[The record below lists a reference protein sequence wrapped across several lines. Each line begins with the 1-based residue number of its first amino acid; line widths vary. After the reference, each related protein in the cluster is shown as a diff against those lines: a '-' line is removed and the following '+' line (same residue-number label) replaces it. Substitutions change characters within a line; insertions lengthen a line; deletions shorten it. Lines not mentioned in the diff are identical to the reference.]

1 MPTQAQAAIS
11 FGRAIC
17 GDLDAA
23 LRREWLV
30 TNGIGGFA
38 AGTIAG
44 AHTRRY
50 HGLLVAALRP
60 PLDRTLLLSKLD
72 EWAELDGAVY
82 PLACNEFQGGIV
94 DPHGY
99 RHLES
104 FHLDGTL
111 PVWRYALADA
121 ILEKRVWMVHGQN
134 TTYITY
140 RLARGQQA
148 VRLGIVALANYR
160 DYHSDMQAPT
170 WTPHLEICATLQEN
184 GHWEAIDGRF
194 DMKITMF
201 ETAAP
206 FFLTASL
213 EDGQPPE
220 PGALRFEVIDH
231 LYRDFHWRA
240 EAERQEPDREDL
252 TALGRFY
259 VDLQPGQTL
268 CLVASTVGVEH
279 ATAAAALS
287 AAQTREIEL
296 LSAAQVAAEPAWIR
310 QLTLAADQ
318 FIVARDDGHTVIA
331 GYPWFTDWG
340 RDTMIA
346 LPGLALSTGRP
357 ELAAS
362 LLRTFARYVHQGMLP
377 NRFPDAGEALGDADY
392 NTVDATLWYFEAV
405 RATVDATGDLNL
417 LRNLFPVLQDI
428 VDWHVKGTR
437 FQIHVDPTDGLLYAG
452 EPGVQLT
459 WMDAKVGDWVVTP
472 RQGKAVEINALWYH
486 ALCVM
491 ADFAQRLG
499 QPAAAYE
506 DRAAQVRL
514 SFARFWH
521 DELGFCAD
529 VLDGPA
535 GDDVALRPNQ
545 LLAVSLPNSPLTP
558 PQQRRL
564 LDACARHLLTSIGL
578 RSLAPGDP
586 QFIGLYLGDRRTRDG
601 AYHQGTTWAWLIGP
615 FVQAHLRVY
624 QNRAQARAFLEPFR
638 HHLSDA
644 GLGSISEI
652 ADGDAPF
659 TPRGC
664 PWQAWSV
671 AEVLRTWK
679 MLNSER

>member
-1 MPTQAQAAIS
+1 MQNVHIA

-38 AGTIAG
+38 AGAIAG

-60 PLDRTLLLSKLD
+60 PLDRTLLLAKLD
-72 EWAELDGAVY
+72 EWAEMDGAVF
-82 PLACNEFQGGIV
+82 PLACNEFQDGAV

-104 FHLDGTL
+104 FHLDGVL

-121 ILEKRVWMVHGQN
+121 ILQKRVWMAHGHN

-140 RLARGQQA
+140 RLERGERP

-160 DYHSDMQAPT
+160 DYHGDTHTPT
-170 WTPHLEICATLQEN
+170 WTPQLEICAAPQEN
-184 GHWEAIDGRF
+184 GHWEALDGRVEL
-194 DMKITMF
+194 KVAMF
-201 ETAAP
+201 ETATP
-206 FFLTASL
+206 FYLTASL
-213 EDGQPPE
+213 EEGQP
-220 PGALRFEVIDH
+220 AAAADLRFEALDH
-231 LYRDFHWRA
+231 LYRNFHWRV
-240 EAERQEPDREDL
+240 EAERQETDHEDL

-268 CLVASTVGVEH
+268 SLVVSTEAVEH
-279 ATAAAALS
+279 ADAAAALV
-287 AAQTREIEL
+287 AAQARAYEL
-296 LSAAQVAAEPAWIR
+296 LACAQADHEPAWIQ
-310 QLTLAADQ
+310 QLVLAADQ
-318 FIVARDDGHTVIA
+318 FIVARDEGHTVIA

-346 LPGLALSTGRP
+346 LPGLTLACGRP
-357 ELAAS
+357 ALAAS
-362 LLRTFARYVHQGMLP
+362 LLRTFARFVSRGMLP

-405 RATVDATGDLNL
+405 RAVVDDTGDLDL
-417 LRNLFPVLQDI
+417 LAALFPALQEI
-428 VDWHVKGTR
+428 VDWHLRGTR
-437 FQIHVDPTDGLLYAG
+437 FGIHVDPADGLLSAG

-486 ALCVM
+486 ALCLM
-491 ADFAQRLG
+491 ADFARRLG
-499 QPAAAYE
+499 RPTAAY
-506 DRAAQVRL
+506 DARADQVRG
-514 SFARFWH
+514 SFARFWR

-529 VLDGPA
+529 VLDGPT
-535 GDDVALRPNQ
+535 GDDLALRPNQ
-545 LLAVSLPNSPLTP
+545 LLAVALPHSPLTP

-564 LDACARHLLTSIGL
+564 VDICARHLLTSIGL
-578 RSLAPGDP
+578 RSLAPSDP
-586 QFIGLYLGDRRTRDG
+586 HYIGLYTGNRRTRDG
-601 AYHQGTTWAWLIGP
+601 AYHQGTAWAWLIGP

-624 QNRAQARAFLEPFR
+624 QDPTLARVFLEPFR
-638 HHLSDA
+638 HHLGDA

-671 AEVLRTWK
+671 AEVLRAWK
-679 MLNSER
+679 MLDSAR

>member
-1 MPTQAQAAIS
+1 MPTHALAAIS

-72 EWAELDGAVY
+72 EWAEMDGIVY
-82 PLACNEFQGGIV
+82 PLACNEFDDGKV

-99 RHLES
+99 RQLES
-104 FHLDGTL
+104 FHLDGAL

-121 ILEKRVWMVHGQN
+121 ILEKRIWMVHGQN

-140 RLARGQQA
+140 RLERGQRPL
-148 VRLGIVALANYR
+148 RLGIVALANYR
-160 DYHSDMQAPT
+160 DYHGDTQAPT
-170 WTPHLEICATLQEN
+170 WTPHLEICALPQEN
-184 GHWEAIDGRF
+184 GHWQSLDGRF
-194 DMKITMF
+194 DMKITMT
-201 ETAAP
+201 EAATP
-206 FFLTASL
+206 FFLSASL
-213 EDGQPPE
+213 EGEPPAQP
-220 PGALRFEVIDH
+220 AAVRFEVIDH
-231 LYRDFHWRA
+231 LYRNFHWRV
-240 EAERQEPDREDL
+240 EAERQETAHEDL

-259 VDLQPGQTL
+259 VDLLPGQTL
-268 CLVASTVGVEH
+268 SLVASTVGVDH
-279 ATAAAALS
+279 APAAAALS
-287 AAQTREIEL
+287 AARTREIEL
-296 LSAAQVAAEPAWIR
+296 LDGAQATGEPAWIR

-318 FIVARDDGHTVIA
+318 FIVTRDDGHTVIA

-346 LPGLALSTGRP
+346 LPGLALSSGQFS
-357 ELAAS
+357 LARS
-362 LLRTFARYVHQGMLP
+362 LLHTFARYVSQGMLP
-377 NRFPDAGEALGDADY
+377 NRFPDAGEALGDGDY

-405 RATVDATGDLNL
+405 RATLAATGDLNL
-417 LRNLFPVLQDI
+417 LRALFPVLQEI
-428 VDWHVKGTR
+428 VEWHIKGTR
-437 FQIHVDPTDGLLYAG
+437 FNIHVDPSDGLLSAG
-452 EPGVQLT
+452 EAGVQLT
-459 WMDAKVGDWVVTP
+459 WMDAKVEDWVVTP

-486 ALCVM
+486 ALCLM

-499 QPAAAYE
+499 QPATDFAA
-506 DRAAQVRL
+506 RAAQVRS
-514 SFARFWH
+514 SFARFWR

-529 VLDGPA
+529 VLDGPN
-535 GDDVALRPNQ
+535 GDDLALRPNQ
-545 LLAVSLPNSPLTP
+545 LLAVSLPNSPLEP
-558 PQQRRL
+558 AQQRRV
-564 LDACARHLLTSIGL
+564 LDACARHLLTSLGL
-578 RSLAPGDP
+578 RSLAPDNP
-586 QFIGLYLGDRRTRDG
+586 QFIGLYLGNRRTRDG

-659 TPRGC
+659 IPRGC

-671 AEVLRTWK
+671 AEVLRAWK
-679 MLNSER
+679 MVNAER